1 MALPIIE
8 TPRYELTLPSSDVK
22 VQFRP
27 FIVKEEK
34 ILLIA
39 MESKDNNEIVTATK
53 NILSACTFDK
63 LDIELLPMFDIEYLL
78 LQIRGKSVGEVSKFK
93 VICPD
98 DKQTAT
104 DVELDLSTVDVQ
116 VDDEHNNKVVIDEE
130 RELGLVLNYPS
141 LNTTKAGFDVNK
153 ADIETMFKVVA
164 NCIDHIYEGEK
175 IYPAKDSTQQELVT
189 FLEGLS
195 QDSFVKIKKFFDTM
209 PQLRHEVEVTNP
221 KTGILSKVTF
231 KGLQDFFQ

>member
-8 TPRYELTLPSSDVK
+8 SPRYELTLPSSDVQ

-34 ILLIA
+34 ILLMA
-39 MESKDNNEIVTATK
+39 METKDNNQIVSATK
-53 NILSACTFDK
+53 DILKACTYEA
-63 LDIELLPMFDIEYLL
+63 LDIDTLPMFDVEYLL
-78 LQIRGKSVGEVSKFK
+78 LQIRSKSVGEVAKFK

-98 DKQTAT
+98 DKQTAA
-104 DVELDLSTVDVQ
+104 DVEFDLSAVQVQ
-116 VDDEHNNKVVIDEE
+116 VDDDHSNKIVIDEE
-130 RELGLVLNYPS
+130 RKLGLVLNYPS
-141 LNTTKAGFDVNK
+141 LGITKAGFDVNK
-153 ADIETMFKVVA
+153 ENVETMFKVVA
-164 NCIDHIYEGEK
+164 SCIDHIYEGDK
-175 IYPAKDSTQQELVT
+175 TYPAKDSTKKELVE

-195 QDSFVKIKKFFDTM
+195 QQAFLKIRKFFDTM

-221 KTGILSKVTF
+221 KTGVKSKVTF

>member
-8 TPRYELTLPSSDVK
+8 TPRYELTLPSSDVQ

-34 ILLIA
+34 ILLVA
-39 MESKDNNEIVTATK
+39 MESKDNNEIINATK
-53 NILSACTFDK
+53 NILRACTFEA
-63 LDIELLPMFDIEYLL
+63 LDIDTLPMFDIEYLL
-78 LQIRGKSVGEVSKFK
+78 LQIRGKSVGEVAKFK

-104 DVELDLSTVDVQ
+104 DVELDLSTINVQ
-116 VDDEHNNKVVIDEE
+116 VDDDHTNKVVIDEK

-141 LNTTKAGFDVNK
+141 LGITKAGFDVNK
-153 ADIETMFKVVA
+153 ENVDTMFKVVA

-175 IYPAKDSTQQELVT
+175 TYPAKDSTQKELIT

-195 QDSFVKIKKFFDTM
+195 QEAFLKIKKFFDTM
-209 PQLRHEVEVTNP
+209 PQLRQEVEVTNP
-221 KTGILSKVTF
+221 KTGIVSKVTF

>member
-8 TPRYELTLPSSDVK
+8 SPRYELTLPSSDVQ

-34 ILLIA
+34 ILLMA
-39 MESKDNNEIVTATK
+39 METKDNNQIVSATK
-53 NILSACTFDK
+53 DILKACTYEA
-63 LDIELLPMFDIEYLL
+63 LDIDTLPMFDVEYLL
-78 LQIRGKSVGEVSKFK
+78 LQIRSKSVGEVAKFK

-98 DKQTAT
+98 DKQTAA
-104 DVELDLSTVDVQ
+104 DVEFDLSAVQVQ
-116 VDDEHNNKVVIDEE
+116 VDDDHSNKIVIDEE
-130 RELGLVLNYPS
+130 RKLGLVLNYPS
-141 LNTTKAGFDVNK
+141 LGITKAGFDVNK
-153 ADIETMFKVVA
+153 ENVETMFKVVA
-164 NCIDHIYEGEK
+164 SCIDHIYEGDK
-175 IYPAKDSTQQELVT
+175 TYPAKDSTKKELVE

-195 QDSFVKIKKFFDTM
+195 QKAFLKIKKFFDTM

-221 KTGILSKVTF
+221 KTGIVSKVTF

>member
-8 TPRYELTLPSSDVK
+8 SPRYELTLPSSDVQ

-34 ILLIA
+34 ILLMA
-39 MESKDNNEIVTATK
+39 METKDNNQIVSATK
-53 NILSACTFDK
+53 DILKACTYEA
-63 LDIELLPMFDIEYLL
+63 LDIDSLPMFDIEYLL
-78 LQIRGKSVGEVSKFK
+78 LQIRSKSVGEVAKFK

-98 DKQTAT
+98 DKQTAA
-104 DVELDLSTVDVQ
+104 DVEFDLSAVQVQ
-116 VDDEHNNKVVIDEE
+116 VDDDHSNKIVIDEE
-130 RELGLVLNYPS
+130 RKLGLVLNYPS
-141 LNTTKAGFDVNK
+141 LGITKAGFDVNK
-153 ADIETMFKVVA
+153 ENVETMFKVVA
-164 NCIDHIYEGEK
+164 SCIDHIYEGDK
-175 IYPAKDSTQQELVT
+175 TYPAKDSTKKELVE

-195 QDSFVKIKKFFDTM
+195 QKAFLKIKKFFDTM

-221 KTGILSKVTF
+221 KTGIVSKVTF

>member
-8 TPRYELTLPSSDVK
+8 NPRYELTLPSSDVQ

-27 FIVKEEK
+27 FVVKEEK
-34 ILLIA
+34 ILLMA
-39 MESKDNNEIVTATK
+39 METKDNNEIVNATK
-53 NILSACTFDK
+53 DILKACTFEK
-63 LDIELLPMFDIEYLL
+63 LDIESLPMFDIEYLL
-78 LQIRGKSVGEVSKFK
+78 LQIRSKSVGEVANFK

-104 DVELDLSTVDVQ
+104 DVELNLSTVQVQ
-116 VDDEHNNKVVIDEE
+116 VDDDHSNKVVIDEE
-130 RELGLVLNYPS
+130 RKLGLVLNYPS
-141 LNTTKAGFDVNK
+141 LGITKAGFDVNK
-153 ADIETMFKVVA
+153 ENVETMFNVVA
-164 NCIDHIYEGEK
+164 SCIDHIYEGDK
-175 IYPAKDSTQQELVT
+175 TYPAKDSTKKELVE

-195 QDSFVKIKKFFDTM
+195 QKAFLKIKKFFDTM

-221 KTGILSKVTF
+221 KTGIVSKVTF